1 MAMCLLYNTMSSIE
15 IEMNSQQKARRSQ
28 TTAVGKMTLNLTETQ
43 LNGKFADVPLSYC
56 PAGPE
61 Q

>member
-1 MAMCLLYNTMSSIE
+1 MSSIE
-15 IEMNSQQKARRSQ
+15 IEMNIQQKARRSQ